1 MIIGAVIRSVALI
14 CFVPDF
20 DAAVF
25 KQLLYYFHVLAKM
38 HAHVIICHGKSQ
50 QELCA
55 PCIYPWKNSCD
66 YYCCYVSL
74 MFDLLHQLQQCV
86 TFRIDDDLIHL
97 EVHSCIC
104 DDKLDIESLKVELA
118 CLYYLQLPKEKI
130 SKGRDFQAILNLC
143 FSTSQQCLSLEINSK
158 NIAWC
163 TYLSDLL
170 CCVLIIVRHAWYP
183 KVISKEMSYR
193 CPGRDG

>member
-158 NIAWC
+158 YC
-163 TYLSDLL
+163 MMHLSIWSAVL
-170 CCVLIIVRHAWYP
+170 CSNNCSTCMVSQSDKQR
-183 KVISKEMSYR
+183 MSYR